1 MRNLSENGVTGIH
14 LLGEADLTEI
24 LYFCFTG
31 LKIKLLSV
39 IPEKLI
45 LEEVEQ
51 NKNPSFP
58 NLKSDELIMVASL
71 ENQNLV
77 TQLLVQQGFIK
88 NKNWVLFS

>member
-1 MRNLSENGVTGIH
+1 MSRNENRFAIQFDYPNLSENGVTGIH

-71 ENQNLV
+71 ENQN
-77 TQLLVQQGFIK
+77 FK
-88 NKNWVLFS
+88 VL